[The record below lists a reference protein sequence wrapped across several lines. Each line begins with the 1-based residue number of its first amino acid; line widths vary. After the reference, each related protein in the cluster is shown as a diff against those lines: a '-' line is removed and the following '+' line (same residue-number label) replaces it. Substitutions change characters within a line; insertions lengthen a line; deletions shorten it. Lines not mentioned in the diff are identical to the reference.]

1 MTICL
6 LSPPCKKEFDEDV
19 FPVIV
24 KSFPVFVNEI
34 NDDAKNNEEEKDYRN
49 NNSQGLMPVCFLK
62 AVEK

>member
-6 LSPPCKKEFDEDV
+6 LSPSCKKGIEEDV

-34 NDDAKNNEEEKDYRN
+34 NDDAKNNEEEKD
-49 NNSQGLMPVCFLK
+49 
-62 AVEK
+62 